1 MNAGNLDELI
11 TVQKFS
17 TTPVNLLRNSI
28 LEGGGS
34 VPTFWTQP
42 TATGTSTLGI
52 SSLGGV
58 SKAYSQVGSSQRP
71 YFRTAS
77 TIAVSANTTYVLS
90 FQLESII
97 GSVAYNNLISFSG
110 FSMLTGATLTY
121 YKDGVL
127 VTSGSFA
134 SSGRISLVLQVSS
147 VGGSISPQIGLGV
160 GSNATGTIVFSQ
172 PQFEQA
178 TSATTYQPTPAYPTG
193 EAVKTWTER
202 VQLWAQIKASES
214 GGDVNAGMQM
224 QFKQRF
230 TFKTRYDS
238 SVIPEDR
245 ILWEGKTYKILN
257 IADIDRRMYM
267 IILAEL
273 TQ

>member
-11 TVQKFS
+11 TVQEFS
-17 TTPVNLLRNSI
+17 TTPINLLRNSI

-42 TATGTSTLGI
+42 TATGTSTQAT
-52 SSLGGV
+52 SSLGGL
-58 SKAYSQVGSSQRP
+58 SKAYSQSGTNQRP
-71 YFRTAS
+71 YLQTTNALS
-77 TIAVSANTTYVLS
+77 VNANTNYVLS
-90 FQLESII
+90 MQLESITGTI
-97 GSVAYNNLISFSG
+97 NYNNVITITSIPSGASLAYYRNGVLISNPNTQA
-110 FSMLTGATLTY
+110 LTGRLSVVLT
-121 YKDGVL
+121 VL
-127 VTSGSFA
+127 NASGN
-134 SSGRISLVLQVSS
+134 VL
-147 VGGSISPQIGLGV
+147 PRIGLGV
-160 GSNATGTIVFSQ
+160 SGNATGTIVFSQ

-178 TSATTYQPTPAYPTG
+178 SSATTYQPTPAYPTG

-202 VQLWAQIKASES
+202 VQLWAQVKASES

-224 QFKQRF
+224 QFKQRY

-257 IADIDRRMYM
+257 IAEIDRRMYM